1 LPELIAALPATS
13 ELDVVRLLLAGFI
26 AGVGFAVA
34 VARAGGAGTARS
46 AVYTATILVL
56 AVTIAVVKNVLS
68 GH

>member
-34 VARAGGAGTARS
+34 RAGGAGTARS
-46 AVYTATILVL
+46 AVYAATILVL

>member
-1 LPELIAALPATS
+1 
-13 ELDVVRLLLAGFI
+13 LLLAGFI
-26 AGVGFAVA
+26 AGVGLA

-46 AVYTATILVL
+46 AVYAATILVL